1 MILRSVFFNMPKRPA
16 KGRNTNSKPR
26 RFKKSDGTIKKW
38 NTIDDI
44 PMDEEDQCKS
54 TTVKPNAEC
63 EYA

>member
-1 MILRSVFFNMPKRPA
+1 MPKRSA
-16 KGRNTNSKPR
+16 KVVKGRNTKVSKPR
-26 RFKKSDGTIKKW
+26 RFRKSDGTVKKW